1 MKIKSYTTTLSI
13 HHSPISKSIFALTF
27 DKWFFLIPYQIET
40 HPFIACFPVT
50 TKLYFLPMC
59 NYSIKPLFIMNLHSC
74 IISIFASITFEI
86 RYWRNENTSF
96 YTYKIWICLAKI
108 YLQLVGMS
116 PNTLITNNITNT
128 KPRFL
133 RKLHNVLK
141 WYHDSTYEANDT
153 CWLLYKFCFKL
164 IEKL

>member
-1 MKIKSYTTTLSI
+1 MIFLDSLSNRDSPFYCLLPCHNKIVFTG
-13 HHSPISKSIFALTF
+13 
-27 DKWFFLIPYQIET
+27 
-40 HPFIACFPVT
+40 
-50 TKLYFLPMC
+50 YFLPMC
-59 NYSIKPLFIMNLHSC
+59 NYSIKLLFIMNLHSC

-116 PNTLITNNITNT
+116 PNTLITNNITNS

-133 RKLHNVLK
+133 RKLHTVLK